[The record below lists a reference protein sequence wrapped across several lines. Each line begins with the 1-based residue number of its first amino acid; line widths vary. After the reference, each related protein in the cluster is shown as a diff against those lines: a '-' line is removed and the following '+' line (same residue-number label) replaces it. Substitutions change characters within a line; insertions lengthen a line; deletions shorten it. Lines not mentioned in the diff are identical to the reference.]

1 MVSHTTQ
8 KAKTGHMTKQRLIPL
23 LTAGCILYGTLF
35 LAGCGKTVIPA
46 SGEPGTASAPQ
57 TAPALFTP
65 LDAYAARVLPDH
77 EALRLIRTLD
87 PRQQGLS
94 SWRDLDAAVRRSL
107 AFAARRPAAST
118 ALSFPGLTVTWAD
131 IARSA
136 SLLYSLLPF
145 LDDNPERLAQS
156 FRWVRLG
163 PDFSFTGYYEPTLN
177 ASKRPTT
184 ALPYPLYRRP
194 PDLRAKR
201 PYYTRNQI
209 DRKGALR
216 GRNLEIA
223 YVDETDAFFLHIQG
237 SGRLRFDDGSLIHV
251 LYAGKN
257 NRSYVSL
264 GRVMKERGILPEGG
278 VNMRAIRDYLAR
290 NPAQRAELFDE
301 NPSYIFFRPETYG
314 PIGSMG
320 AVLTPWVSLA
330 VDRNVMPQG
339 CVTMIVAPLPGPDGQ
354 HTRPFPALTL
364 PQDSGGAIKGHRMDL
379 FCGAG
384 PDAEH
389 VAGHLDVRG
398 AVYILLPR

>member
-1 MVSHTTQ
+1 M
-8 KAKTGHMTKQRLIPL
+8 KIQRLIPL
-23 LTAGCILYGTLF
+23 LTAGCIFFGSLVS
-35 LAGCGKTVIPA
+35 AGCGKTVIPA
-46 SGEPGTASAPQ
+46 PGEGGGAAARNASP
-57 TAPALFTP
+57 LFTP
-65 LDAYAARVLPDH
+65 LDAHAARILPDQ
-77 EALRLIRTLD
+77 EALRLVRTLN

-94 SWRDLDAAVRRSL
+94 SWKDMDAAVRRSL
-107 AFAARRPAAST
+107 AFAQRRPAGAT
-118 ALSFPGLTVTWAD
+118 ALSFPGLTVTWAE

-136 SLLYSLLPF
+136 SLLHSLLPA
-145 LDDNPERLAQS
+145 LDDSPELLARS

-163 PDFSFTGYYEPTLN
+163 PDFSFTGYYELTLKASRKPT
-177 ASKRPTT
+177 AE
-184 ALPYPLYRRP
+184 LPHPLYRRP
-194 PDLRAKR
+194 PDLRNGR

-216 GRNLEIA
+216 GRKLEIA

-237 SGRLRFDDGSLIHV
+237 SGRLRYDDGSVIHV

-290 NPAQRAELFDE
+290 NSGQRAELFDE

-354 HTRPFPALTL
+354 HTRPFPALPL
-364 PQDSGGAIKGHRMDL
+364 PQDSGGAIMGHRMDL

-384 PDAEH
+384 PEAEH
-389 VAGHLDVRG
+389 IAGHLDVKG
-398 AVYILLPR
+398 AVYILLPK